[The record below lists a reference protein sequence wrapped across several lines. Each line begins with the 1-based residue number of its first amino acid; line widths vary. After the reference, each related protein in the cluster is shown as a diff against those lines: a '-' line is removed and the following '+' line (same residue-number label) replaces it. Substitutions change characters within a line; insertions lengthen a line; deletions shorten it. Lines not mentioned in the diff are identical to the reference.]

1 MSDTPKGPDRSDPP
15 DEPRDLEAAV
25 ARALRDGARELAGRW
40 RAELREHQRER
51 DRDRDPRDRPGP
63 SVREAPAAYEGATV
77 DAGAREERMSD
88 AVRWI
93 VAVFG
98 AAADERDPD
107 AIRDLGRAWRDAGCT
122 LDEVML
128 RLRIL
133 GRLLHD
139 AVREQMSA
147 LEREIAPERVA
158 RLAEWLG
165 HALDLATFGVLSGFR
180 QVDSDRFADF
190 GNTLVH
196 EIRNPLGGALAAAQ
210 SVLILEG
217 EEGPGVDERRERLL
231 ERLVHALEEANRI
244 LTSVSSLVRARSSP
258 AVGEDEERRPLREVV
273 GEVLTDVERE
283 EEGEVELRLEGLPD
297 VDVPAGPVRLALHNL
312 VQNAVRYADPEKPEC
327 WVRVECRRD
336 DERRCFRVRV
346 EDNGVGIPREEQ
358 RLVFQRFWRGSD
370 VGEGF
375 GLGLSIVQEAVERL
389 GGEIFLRSIPD
400 LGTVFDFTIPFGRC
414 GRVGRR

>member
-1 MSDTPKGPDRSDPP
+1 MSDTSQGPDRSDPS
-15 DEPRDLEAAV
+15 DERRDLEGTV
-25 ARALRDGARELAGRW
+25 ARALRERARELAGRW
-40 RAELREHQRER
+40 RAELREHQP
-51 DRDRDPRDRPGP
+51 DPGRDRDPRDRPGP
-63 SVREAPAAYEGATV
+63 SVREAPAVYEGATLE
-77 DAGAREERMSD
+77 AGERERMSD

-98 AAADERDPD
+98 AAAERDPE

-139 AVREQMSA
+139 ALREQMSVV
-147 LEREIAPERVA
+147 EREIAPERVA
-158 RLAEWLG
+158 RLAEWLA

-180 QVDSDRFADF
+180 QVESDRFADF

-210 SVLILEG
+210 SILILEG
-217 EEGPGVDERRERLL
+217 QEEPGVDERRERLL

-258 AVGEDEERRPLREVV
+258 SEGEDEERRPLREVV
-273 GEVLTDVERE
+273 GEVLADVRRE
-283 EEGEVELRLEGLPD
+283 EESEVDLRREGLPD
-297 VDVPAGPVRLALHNL
+297 IDVPAGPVRLALHNL
-312 VQNAVRYADPEKPEC
+312 VQNAVRYADPEKPDS
-327 WVRVECRRD
+327 WVRIECRRD
-336 DERRCFRVRV
+336 DDRRCFRVRV

-389 GGEIFLRSIPD
+389 GGEIFLRSIPG
-400 LGTVFDFTIPFGRC
+400 LGTVFDFTVPFGRC
-414 GRVGRR
+414 GRVRRR